1 MTVQINDL
9 TSATAL
15 STADQVP
22 ISSAADRDTRKMSLS
37 LLLSWL
43 QSNLVPPG
51 RLAQQF
57 AVPVNLSNTTVSV
70 GDTWLV
76 LNPAGTVASAAITL
90 PSGPRDGQVVL
101 VNTTQTLT
109 ALTVLSG
116 SGAPTPTLFGA
127 PTTLAVNGFFE
138 MRYNALQNA
147 WYRTG

>member
-1 MTVQINDL
+1 
-9 TSATAL
+9 
-15 STADQVP
+15 
-22 ISSAADRDTRKMSLS
+22 
-37 LLLSWL
+37 
-43 QSNLVPPG
+43 
-51 RLAQQF
+51 
-57 AVPVNLSNTTVSV
+57 V

-76 LNPAGTVASAAITL
+76 LNPAGTVANAAITL

-109 ALTVLSG
+109 ALTVF
-116 SGAPTPTLFGA
+116 SGAGAPTLFGA